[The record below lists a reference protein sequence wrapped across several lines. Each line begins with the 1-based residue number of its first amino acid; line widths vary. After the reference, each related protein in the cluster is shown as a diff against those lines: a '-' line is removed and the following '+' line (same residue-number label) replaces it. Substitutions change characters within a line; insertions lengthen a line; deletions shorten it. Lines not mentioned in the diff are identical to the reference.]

1 MNKKQPLSR
10 QFDGLNF
17 FDCLHKMYQYNIGG
31 ENMKLIIKLNSV
43 TYALKAKE
51 VLRKNGISSKIS
63 KNPNPK
69 KGEGCGYI
77 LSVNNA
83 SKNVLRIL
91 ETNRVETVDVQWTD

>member
-1 MNKKQPLSR
+1 M
-10 QFDGLNF
+10 
-17 FDCLHKMYQYNIGG
+17 KM
-31 ENMKLIIKLNSV
+31 IIKLNSV

-51 VLRKNGISSKIS
+51 VLKKYNISSKIS

-83 SKNVLRIL
+83 NKNVLKIL
-91 ETNRVETVDVQWTD
+91 EMNKVETVDVQWAD

>member
-1 MNKKQPLSR
+1 
-10 QFDGLNF
+10 
-17 FDCLHKMYQYNIGG
+17 
-31 ENMKLIIKLNSV
+31 MKLIIKLNSV

-51 VLRKNGISSKIS
+51 ALRKNGISSKIY

-83 SKNVLRIL
+83 NKNVLRIL

>member
-1 MNKKQPLSR
+1 
-10 QFDGLNF
+10 
-17 FDCLHKMYQYNIGG
+17 MYQYKIGG
-31 ENMKLIIKLNSV
+31 EIMKLIIKLNSV

-51 VLRKNGISSKIS
+51 VLRKYNISSKIS

-83 SKNVLRIL
+83 SENVLKIL
-91 ETNRVETVDVQWTD
+91 EKHKVETVDAKWTD